1 MDIPQNTAIR
11 LEIMMT
17 SNSYTGVGS
26 RETPDDILILMRRIG
41 YIMAMKGVAL
51 RTGEA
56 DGADSAF
63 YKGVVDAYD
72 LHRVKFENEVF
83 VAGLPKSFHYVNDVV
98 DIFNGASAFDASIPL
113 EKFRETAVRIRGSLD
128 GLSYFGVKCHIRNVA
143 QVLGV
148 DGNSPS
154 RGMICWAKPVNPPKM
169 TDTQIRYVEGG
180 TNTAYCTA
188 ILHNIPVYNLHEL
201 EHRVYFEDWVNQEL
215 DKLGS

>member
-1 MDIPQNTAIR
+1 
-11 LEIMMT
+11 MT

-26 RETPDDILILMRRIG
+26 RETPNDILILMRRIG
-41 YIMAMKGVAL
+41 YVMAMKGVAL

-56 DGADSAF
+56 DGADHAF
-63 YKGVVDAYD
+63 YKGVVDAND
-72 LHRVKFENEVF
+72 IHGVKFKNEVF
-83 VAGLPKSFHYVNDVV
+83 VASAPKEYHYVNDVV
-98 DIFNGASAFDASIPL
+98 NIFSGDSSSPIDELRNIA
-113 EKFRETAVRIRGSLD
+113 ERIRGSWD
-128 GLSYFGVKCHIRNVA
+128 DLSYFGAMCHIRNVA

-154 RGMICWAKPVNPPKM
+154 RGLICWAKPVNPIQVTEEKM
-169 TDTQIRYVEGG
+169 QYVEGE

>member
-1 MDIPQNTAIR
+1 M
-11 LEIMMT
+11 

-83 VAGLPKSFHYVNDVV
+83 VAGPPKSFHYVNDVV
-98 DIFNGASAFDASIPL
+98 DIFSRDSSSPI
-113 EKFRETAVRIRGSLD
+113 EKFRETAVRIRGSWD
-128 GLSYFGVKCHIRNVA
+128 DLSYFGAKCHIRNVA
-143 QVLGV
+143 QVLGAN
-148 DGNSPS
+148 GNSPS
-154 RGMICWAKPVNPPKM
+154 RGLICWAKPVNTIKVAESKM
-169 TDTQIRYVEGG
+169 RYVEGG

-188 ILHNIPVYNLHEL
+188 ILHNIPVYNLREL
-201 EHRVYFEDWVNQEL
+201 EHRLYFENWTNQEL
-215 DKLGS
+215 DKLGR

>member
-1 MDIPQNTAIR
+1 MDIPQNTVIR
-11 LEIMMT
+11 LVIMMT

-26 RETPDDILILMRRIG
+26 RETPKDILILMRRIG

-56 DGADSAF
+56 AGADHAF
-63 YKGVVDAYD
+63 YKGVVDAND
-72 LHRVKFENEVF
+72 IHGVKFKNEVF
-83 VAGLPKSFHYVNDVV
+83 VAGSPKEYHYVNDIVN
-98 DIFNGASAFDASIPL
+98 IFSSDLMSTAPIQG
-113 EKFRETAVRIRGSLD
+113 FRETAVRIRGSWD
-128 GLSYFGVKCHIRNVA
+128 NLSYFGVMRHIRNVA

-169 TDTQIRYVEGG
+169 TDTQMRYVEGG

-201 EHRVYFEDWVNQEL
+201 EHRVYFEEWVNQEL
-215 DKLGS
+215 DKLRS

>member
-1 MDIPQNTAIR
+1 MDIHQNIVM
-11 LEIMMT
+11 LSGIVMT

-26 RETPDDILILMRRIG
+26 RETPNDILILMRRIG

-56 DGADSAF
+56 DGADHAF
-63 YKGVVDAYD
+63 YKGVVDAND
-72 LHRVKFENEVF
+72 IHGVKFKNEVF
-83 VAGLPKSFHYVNDVV
+83 VAGTPKEYHYVNDIV
-98 DIFNGASAFDASIPL
+98 DIFSSDLMATAPIQG
-113 EKFRETAVRIRGSLD
+113 FRETAVRIRGNWD
-128 GLSYFGVKCHIRNVA
+128 DLSYFGAKCHIRNVA

-154 RGMICWAKPVNPPKM
+154 RGLICWAKPVNPPKM
-169 TDTQIRYVEGG
+169 TDTKIRYVEGG

-188 ILHNIPVYNLHEL
+188 ILHDIPVYNLHEL

>member
-1 MDIPQNTAIR
+1 MDIHQSTVIH
-11 LEIMMT
+11 LEIMM

-41 YIMAMKGVAL
+41 YVMAMKGISL

-56 DGADSAF
+56 EGADHAF
-63 YKGVVDAYD
+63 YKGVVDAND
-72 LHRVKFENEVF
+72 IHGVKFKNEVF
-83 VAGLPKSFHYVNDVV
+83 VAAAPKSHHYVNDVV
-98 DIFNGASAFDASIPL
+98 NIFSGDSSFAIQ
-113 EKFRETAVRIRGSLD
+113 EFRETAIMIRGSWD
-128 GLSYFGVKCHIRNVA
+128 DLSYFGAMCHIRNVA
-143 QVLGV
+143 QVLGG
-148 DGNSPS
+148 DGKSPS
-154 RGMICWAKPVNPPKM
+154 RGLICWAKPVNPIKA
-169 TDTQIRYVEGG
+169 TDSIMRYVEGE

>member
-1 MDIPQNTAIR
+1 
-11 LEIMMT
+11 MT

-56 DGADSAF
+56 EGADHAF
-63 YKGVVDAYD
+63 YKGVVDAND
-72 LHRVKFENEVF
+72 IHGVNFKNEVF
-83 VAGLPKSFHYVNDVV
+83 VAGTPKEYHCVNDIV
-98 DIFNGASAFDASIPL
+98 DIFSRDSSSPIDAL
-113 EKFRETAVRIRGSLD
+113 RNTAVRIRGSWD
-128 GLSYFGVKCHIRNVA
+128 DLSYFGAKCHIRNVA

-148 DGNSPS
+148 DGKSPS
-154 RGMICWAKPVNPPKM
+154 RGLICWAKPVNPIKV
-169 TDTQIRYVEGG
+169 TETNVRYVEGG

-188 ILHNIPVYNLHEL
+188 VLHDIPVYNLHEL

>member
-1 MDIPQNTAIR
+1 MDIHQNIVM
-11 LEIMMT
+11 LSVIMMT

-26 RETPDDILILMRRIG
+26 RETPNDILILMRRIG
-41 YIMAMKGVAL
+41 YIMAMKGIAL

-56 DGADSAF
+56 DGADHAF
-63 YKGVVDAYD
+63 YEGVVDANAI
-72 LHRVKFENEVF
+72 HGVKFKNEVF
-83 VAGLPKSFHYVNDVV
+83 VAGVPKTYHYVNDVV
-98 DIFNGASAFDASIPL
+98 DIFSSDLMSAAPF
-113 EKFRETAVRIRGSLD
+113 KQFRETAVRIRGSWD
-128 GLSYFGVKCHIRNVA
+128 DLSYFGAKCHIRNVA

-154 RGMICWAKPVNPPKM
+154 RGLICWAKPVTPIKV
-169 TDTQIRYVEGG
+169 TETKIRYVEGG

>member
-1 MDIPQNTAIR
+1 
-11 LEIMMT
+11 MT

-26 RETPDDILILMRRIG
+26 RETPPDVLILMRRIG
-41 YIMAMKGVAL
+41 YVMAMKGISL

-83 VAGLPKSFHYVNDVV
+83 VAGPPKSFHYVNDVV

-113 EKFRETAVRIRGSLD
+113 EKFRETAVRIRGSWD
-128 GLSYFGVKCHIRNVA
+128 DLSYFGAKCHIRNVA
-143 QVLGV
+143 QVLGAN
-148 DGNSPS
+148 GNSPS
-154 RGMICWAKPVNPPKM
+154 RGLICWAKPVNTIKVTDSKM
-169 TDTQIRYVEGG
+169 RYVVGG

>member
-1 MDIPQNTAIR
+1 
-11 LEIMMT
+11 MT

-56 DGADSAF
+56 DGADHAF
-63 YKGVVDAYD
+63 YKGVVYANDING
-72 LHRVKFENEVF
+72 VKSKNEVF
-83 VAGLPKSFHYVNDVV
+83 VAGSPKEYHYVNDIVN
-98 DIFNGASAFDASIPL
+98 IFSSDLMSTAPIQG
-113 EKFRETAVRIRGSLD
+113 FRETAVRIRGSWD
-128 GLSYFGVKCHIRNVA
+128 NLSYFDRMCHIRNVA

-169 TDTQIRYVEGG
+169 TDTQMRYVEGG
-180 TNTAYCTA
+180 TNTTYCTA

-201 EHRVYFEDWVNQEL
+201 DHRVYFEDWVNQEL
-215 DKLGS
+215 DKLRS

>member
-1 MDIPQNTAIR
+1 MDIHQNIAMLSGIV
-11 LEIMMT
+11 MT
-17 SNSYTGVGS
+17 NNCYTGVGS

-56 DGADSAF
+56 DGADHAF
-63 YKGVVDAYD
+63 YKGVVYANDING
-72 LHRVKFENEVF
+72 VKSKNEVF
-83 VAGLPKSFHYVNDVV
+83 VAAAPKEYHCVNDIVN
-98 DIFNGASAFDASIPL
+98 IFSGDSSSPIDTLRNIAG
-113 EKFRETAVRIRGSLD
+113 RIRGSWD
-128 GLSYFGVKCHIRNVA
+128 DLSYFGAMCHIRNVA

-154 RGMICWAKPVNPPKM
+154 RGLICWAKPVNPPKM
-169 TDTQIRYVEGG
+169 TDTQIRYVEGE